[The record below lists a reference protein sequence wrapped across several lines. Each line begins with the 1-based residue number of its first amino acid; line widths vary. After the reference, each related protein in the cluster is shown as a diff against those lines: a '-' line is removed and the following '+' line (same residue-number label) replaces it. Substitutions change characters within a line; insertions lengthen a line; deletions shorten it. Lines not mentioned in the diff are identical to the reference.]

1 MLRLPTALAR
11 RLVVLSVALLVLC
24 LALASAVATW
34 GAQRKEQALVHA
46 WVADKVSSVADSID
60 AFDATS
66 RVMAERAFKGF
77 REQFSSPFSLDVSGI
92 LRHGSQVLNGRFDEV
107 DAFQRNTGGVATLFA
122 RRGDDFER
130 ISTSVRKADGERA
143 VGTKLARGGAA
154 YAQTLAGRRYVGRAV
169 LFGKPY
175 MTVYE
180 PVRDAAG
187 QVVGILFIGFDLSDF
202 QRSLDGVVARSRF
215 FESGGAY
222 VIEPG
227 SADADATFVSHP
239 HAVGRKVLEAMPA
252 AKPLLEALRG
262 GDSVVLQ
269 DALPLLREGMQA
281 PWTIKRRSDSTGW
294 WIVAEVP
301 EQEAMASHWQSMRLL
316 WSMLAACAAV
326 MALALFMLVRRE
338 VSRPLAELTAAISAL
353 ASGDLRQAFSSR
365 RNDEVGRLVQGVEA
379 MRQRFTTIIG
389 QLRHAS
395 DNIQTASG
403 EIASGNRDLSSRTE
417 SAATRLQQTASGM
430 SQLAVDVAESAASAG
445 DASRLAAEAS
455 EVAARGGA
463 TVSGVVATMDDIAQ
477 GSRRIAEITGLI
489 DGIAFQTNILALN
502 AAVEAARAGSQ
513 GRGFAVVAG
522 EVRSLA
528 QRSAEAARE
537 IKALIADSTRKTA
550 AGSAQAAQAGATMEH
565 IVASARR
572 VESIVQT
579 IAASVVR
586 QSQGIGEVN
595 GAVSGLDQATQQ
607 NATLVEQSTA
617 AAQSLADQADQ
628 LAALVREFRTA

>member
-1 MLRLPTALAR
+1 MFRLPSALAH
-11 RLVVLSVALLVLC
+11 RLVILSVALLVLS
-24 LALASAVATW
+24 LGIASAVATW
-34 GAQRKEQALVHA
+34 GAQRKEQQLVDT
-46 WVADKVSSVADSID
+46 WMSDKVNAIADSVD
-60 AFDATS
+60 AFDATA
-66 RVMAERAFKGF
+66 RVMAERSYKGF
-77 REQFSSPFSLDVSGI
+77 REPFIHPFTLDASGA

-143 VGTKLARGGAA
+143 VGTKLARSSPA
-154 YAQTLAGRRYVGRAV
+154 YPQNIAGRRYVGRAV

-187 QVVGILFIGFDLSDF
+187 QVVGILFIGFDISDF
-202 QRSLDGVVARSRF
+202 QRSLDGVVGSSRF

-227 SADADATFVSHP
+227 TADADAVFISHP
-239 HAVGRKVLEAMPA
+239 TAAGRKVLEVQPA
-252 AKPLLEALRG
+252 AKPVLEAMRAAE
-262 GDSVVLQ
+262 SVGLHGAV
-269 DALPLLREGMQA
+269 PMLREGMPA
-281 PWTIKRRSDSTGW
+281 PWTVKRRSESTGW
-294 WIVAEVP
+294 WIVAEVS
-301 EQEAMASHWQSMRLL
+301 EHEAMAGHWRNMRLL
-316 WSMLAACAAV
+316 WSMLAGCAAV
-326 MALALFMLVRRE
+326 MALALFLLVRRE

-353 ASGDLRQAFSSR
+353 ASGDLRQPFSSR
-365 RNDEVGRLVQGVEA
+365 RHDEVGRLVQEVET
-379 MRQRFTTIIG
+379 MRQRFTSIMG
-389 QLRHAS
+389 QLRQACDS
-395 DNIQTASG
+395 IQTASG

-417 SAATRLQQTASGM
+417 HAAASLQQTASGM
-430 SQLAVDVAESAASAG
+430 SQFAVDVAESAASAG

-455 EVAARGGA
+455 QVAARGGQ
-463 TVSGVVATMDDIAQ
+463 TVAGVVATMDAIAE
-477 GSRRIAEITGLI
+477 GSRRIGEITGLI

-537 IKALIADSTRKTA
+537 IKTLIAESASKTA
-550 AGSAQAAQAGATMEH
+550 AGSEQAAQAGATMEQV
-565 IVASARR
+565 VASARR
-572 VESIVQT
+572 VESIVQA

-586 QSQGIGEVN
+586 QSQAIGEVN

-607 NATLVEQSTA
+607 NAALVEESMA
-617 AAQSLADQADQ
+617 AAQSLKDQAGQ
-628 LAALVREFRTA
+628 LTALVSEFKTA